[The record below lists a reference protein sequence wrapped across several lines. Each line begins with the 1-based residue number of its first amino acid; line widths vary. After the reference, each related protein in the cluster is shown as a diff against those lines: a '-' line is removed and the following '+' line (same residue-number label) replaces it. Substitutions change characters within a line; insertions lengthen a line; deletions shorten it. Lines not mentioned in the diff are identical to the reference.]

1 MSIYSNCRKLIIVIA
16 KIIQNK
22 ATKYME
28 ELLLWDY
35 ILLSYLLETKY
46 SLDTL
51 LFYNFFLWTV

>member
-51 LFYNFFLWTV
+51 LFYTFFLWTV